1 MDMDSV
7 IADAQWVRSG
17 LLASAQ
23 RLGELGGEENI
34 GWVEIGVIGAVI
46 VCILL
51 PMLACM
57 LCQACVTKCARMI
70 VCCPCRCWRWICRR
84 KRTRDGQIAVAHAGF
99 WDESDSEIL

>member
-7 IADAQWVRSG
+7 IADVKWVRSG

-23 RLGELGGEENI
+23 KLGELGGEENV

-46 VCILL
+46 VC
-51 PMLACM
+51 
-57 LCQACVTKCARMI
+57 MI